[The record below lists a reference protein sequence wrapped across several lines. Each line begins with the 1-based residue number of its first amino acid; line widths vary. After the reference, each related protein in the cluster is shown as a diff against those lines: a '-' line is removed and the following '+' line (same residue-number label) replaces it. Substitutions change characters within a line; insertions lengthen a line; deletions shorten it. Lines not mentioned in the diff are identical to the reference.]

1 MLRKRADHCGGG
13 LTLLLPASLQGFRA
27 SLAVPQLQVHD
38 ISCVDW
44 AALRS
49 AGFTGVVFDKD
60 NTLTVPYVNTVHPPL
75 AESLAQC
82 LAVFDGRA
90 VILRCAALP
99 PPPPPPPSTQ
109 LRCPTHLLP
118 VNSPPLPAPDKR
130 PSPFQTAPAP
140 ATRRVCLSL
149 MPAAQ
154 RRLLCRRH
162 WGCPSF
168 AMVRCSR
175 LIPRHT
181 SNTC

>member
-1 MLRKRADHCGGG
+1 M
-13 LTLLLPASLQGFRA
+13 PASLQGFRA

-99 PPPPPPPSTQ
+99 PPPPPPP
-109 LRCPTHLLP
+109 LH
-118 VNSPPLPAPDKR
+118 
-130 PSPFQTAPAP
+130 
-140 ATRRVCLSL
+140 
-149 MPAAQ
+149 PAALPHALVACQ
-154 RRLLCRRH
+154 F
-162 WGCPSF
+162 PSV
-168 AMVRCSR
+168 AC
-175 LIPRHT
+175 T
-181 SNTC
+181 

>member
-90 VILRCAALP
+90 VILRCAAQP
-99 PPPPPPPSTQ
+99 PAPS
-109 LRCPTHLLP
+109 CAAPTHLSS
-118 VNSPPLPAPDKR
+118 VHSPPLPAPD
-130 PSPFQTAPAP
+130 
-140 ATRRVCLSL
+140 TRLSL
-149 MPAAQ
+149 HFNP
-154 RRLLCRRH
+154 LLPQQL
-162 WGCPSF
+162 GGS
-168 AMVRCSR
+168 VSV
-175 LIPRHT
+175 
-181 SNTC
+181 